1 MLIGLTGG
9 IGAGK
14 STVSDYL
21 RAKGYPVFD
30 ADEVAREIVEPNS
43 GTDTLSLLSSAF
55 GEDIIKADGSLN
67 RSRLASIAFSD
78 PEKKAR
84 LDQIMHGKVIEI
96 LLQRAEEMALEPLV
110 FIDVPLL
117 FESGMDRHFA
127 QIWLVDADDEAR
139 IKRVIER
146 DGSSREE
153 VLRRIGYQMDRAGKI
168 SRSSVV
174 LDNSGD
180 REILYRQI
188 DEELYKLKEKTSH
201 DSV

>member
-21 RAKGYPVFD
+21 RSKGFPVLD
-30 ADEVAREIVEPNS
+30 ADEVAREIVQPKSE
-43 GTDTLSLLSSAF
+43 TDTLSLLSSAF
-55 GEDIIKADGSLN
+55 GEEIINADGSLN
-67 RSRLASIAFSD
+67 RSRLANIAFSD
-78 PEKKAR
+78 PKKKTQ

-96 LLQRAEEMALEPLV
+96 LLQRAEKMSLEPFV

-117 FESGMDRHFA
+117 FESGMDCHFE
-127 QIWLVDADDEAR
+127 QIWLVDADDEVR
-139 IKRVIER
+139 IKRVVER

-168 SRSSVV
+168 SKSSVV
-174 LDNSGD
+174 LDNTGD
-180 REILYRQI
+180 KEILYRQI
-188 DEELYKLKEKTSH
+188 DEELKKLKEKNNQ
-201 DSV
+201 